1 MRKYIIVF
9 MVFVFMACEKT
20 FIVGG
25 TVTDILTEDSIKG
38 MEMGLYVFK
47 ESSSDY
53 TDKKWSDLEL
63 IETATTNSNGFFSM
77 ELESG
82 FEMSGTIFLP
92 LAPTDTLSVNTQYT
106 PRFSEGL
113 QYSYYSPKGDFK
125 LKRSSH
131 ILFILKNFTQEKV
144 LVRCGDFDALNSS
157 LTYSPYLSFR
167 NLLTGQD
174 YKFDFYEIVD
184 DDYENPKYLGSKNL
198 YIKTQLPAE
207 PEKVFWEMTIQDI
220 EIDYN
225 TLEK

>member
-1 MRKYIIVF
+1 MRKYIV
-9 MVFVFMACEKT
+9 VFVVFAFMACDDT
-20 FIVGG
+20 FFVGG

-38 MEMGLYVFK
+38 MEMGLYFFK
-47 ESSSDY
+47 PNSPDY
-53 TDKKWSDLEL
+53 YETKWRDLEL
-63 IETATTNSNGFFSM
+63 IATSITNSKGFFSM

-82 FEMSGTIFLP
+82 FEMSGAIFLP
-92 LAPTDTLSVNTQYT
+92 LTPTDTLSVNTQYT

-131 ILFILKNFTQEKV
+131 ILFILTNFTQEEV
-144 LVRCGDFDALNSS
+144 LVRCGDFSALNSS

-167 NLLTGQD
+167 SLLTGQEH
-174 YKFDFYEIVD
+174 KFDFYEIVNE
-184 DDYENPKYLGSKNL
+184 DYENPKYLGSKNL

-207 PEKVFWEMTIQDI
+207 PDKVFWEMTIQEI

>member
-9 MVFVFMACEKT
+9 MVFAFMACEKT

-25 TVTDILTEDSIKG
+25 TVTDILTEDSIEG
-38 MEMGLYVFK
+38 LEMGLYVLK

-77 ELESG
+77 ELDDDFS
-82 FEMSGTIFLP
+82 MSSTIFLP
-92 LAPTDTLSVNTQYT
+92 LAPTDTLSVNAQYT
-106 PRFSEGL
+106 PRSSEGL
-113 QYSYYSPKGDFK
+113 QYAYYSPKGDFK

-131 ILFILKNFTQEKV
+131 ILFILTNFTQAEV

-167 NLLTGQD
+167 NLLTGQE

-184 DDYENPKYLGSKNL
+184 DDNPKYLGSKNL

-207 PEKVFWEMTIQDI
+207 PEKVFWEMTIQEI

-225 TLEK
+225 TLEE